1 LKHLTQSWL
10 DQQCCMIGSISH
22 AVALMRTRDDLDF
35 TPQAAIPAAGSTPP
49 ELLATARDAI
59 RHGQPIVH
67 RPADCRAVI
76 ASPVMTGSRMHGVV
90 AIAIEQLD
98 NPDCRAIIEQL
109 CCGCTWL
116 GMLVQRETES
126 AKHYLATMLEMA
138 AMFLESRQPQQ
149 DDPADPVITRIIDAL
164 HDHLGT
170 DASTLLQQIHDTV
183 HHARGIE
190 SGSSTAR
197 AAAARGDEL
206 SDSLARALQEERL
219 VLHYQPKVN
228 LVTGHI
234 ACMEA
239 LLRLEHPRHGLLPAA
254 RFLPAAEQ
262 HGMMQDIDDWVLHS
276 ACRQLQTWQGAGH
289 ENLSVAVNLSAAG
302 FMQPHLVR
310 QLLGVTGEY
319 GIRPDNLEIEVTE
332 CTLMDNIDTTAG
344 VIRALRETGIRIS
357 VDDFGTGYSSLN
369 YLQRFAVSSIKIDR
383 SFVRQIT
390 TDADIATIVRGI
402 IAMAHAAGLGVIAEG
417 VETGAQLAFLRRL
430 HCDQFQGYLFSKPLA
445 ADAAGRLLAL
455 EATRGSLL
463 DSAER
468 AS

>member
-1 LKHLTQSWL
+1 
-10 DQQCCMIGSISH
+10 MIGGISH
-22 AVALMRTRDDLDF
+22 AVVLMQARDALDF
-35 TPQAAIPAAGSTPP
+35 TPQATVPAASNTPP
-49 ELLATARDAI
+49 ELLATARDAV
-59 RHGQPIVH
+59 RRGQPVVH
-67 RPADCRAVI
+67 RPTESRAVI
-76 ASPVMTGSRMHGVV
+76 ASPVMTDSRMHGVV
-90 AIAIEQLD
+90 VIATEQHDEPDCVAAIEQL
-98 NPDCRAIIEQL
+98 RS
-109 CCGCTWL
+109 GCTWL
-116 GMLVQRETES
+116 GMLIQRETES

-138 AMFLESRQPQQ
+138 AMFLESRQAQQ
-149 DDPADPVITRIIDAL
+149 DDPADPVVTRLIDAL
-164 HDHLGT
+164 QDHMGT
-170 DASTLLQQIHDTV
+170 DASTLLKQIHDTV
-183 HHARGIE
+183 HHARGLE

-197 AAAARGDEL
+197 GPAARGDEL
-206 SDSLARALQEERL
+206 SDCLSSALEKNRF

-228 LVTGHI
+228 LATGRI

-239 LLRLEHPRHGLLPAA
+239 LLRLEHPRHGLLPAY

-262 HGMMQDIDDWVLHS
+262 QGLMQDIDDWVLRS
-276 ACRQLQTWQGAGH
+276 ACRQLQSWQENGH
-289 ENLSVAVNLSAAG
+289 ENLSVAVNLSATG

-310 QLLGVTGEY
+310 QLLGVTCGH

-332 CTLMDNIDTTAG
+332 STLMDNIDTTAG

-383 SFVRQIT
+383 SFVQQIT
-390 TDADIATIVRGI
+390 TDTDIATIVRGI

-417 VETGAQLAFLRRL
+417 VETAAQLAFLRRL

-445 ADAAGRLLAL
+445 ADDAGHLLAL

-463 DSAER
+463 DSAEQ

>member
-1 LKHLTQSWL
+1 
-10 DQQCCMIGSISH
+10 MIGGISH
-22 AVALMRTRDDLDF
+22 AVVLMRSRDDLDF
-35 TPQAAIPAAGSTPP
+35 TPQAAVPAAGSTPP

-59 RHGQPIVH
+59 RRRQPVVQ
-67 RPADCRAVI
+67 RAANCRAVI
-76 ASPVMTGSRMHGVV
+76 ASPVMTGSRIHGVV
-90 AIAIEQLD
+90 AIATEQHDDPHCGTIMEQL
-98 NPDCRAIIEQL
+98 RS
-109 CCGCTWL
+109 GCTWL

-149 DDPADPVITRIIDAL
+149 DDPADPVVTRLIDAL
-164 HDHLGT
+164 QDHMGT
-170 DASTLLQQIHDTV
+170 DASALLQQIHDTV
-183 HHARGIE
+183 HHARGLE
-190 SGSSTAR
+190 SVSSTAR
-197 AAAARGDEL
+197 APVAKGDEL
-206 SDSLARALQEERL
+206 SDCLASALEKNRL

-228 LVTGHI
+228 LATGRI
-234 ACMEA
+234 ACMEG
-239 LLRLEHPRHGLLPAA
+239 LLRLSHPRHGLLPAY
-254 RFLPAAEQ
+254 RFLPAAER
-262 HGMMQDIDDWVLHS
+262 HGLMQDIDDWVLRS
-276 ACRQLQTWQGAGH
+276 ACRQLQSWQENGH
-289 ENLSVAVNLSAAG
+289 ENLSVAVNLSATG

-310 QLLGVTGEY
+310 RLLGVTCEY

-332 CTLMDNIDTTAG
+332 SALMDNIDTTAG

-383 SFVRQIT
+383 SFVQQIT
-390 TDADIATIVRGI
+390 RDTDIATIVRGI

-417 VETGAQLAFLRRL
+417 VETPGQLAFLRRL

-445 ADAAGRLLAL
+445 AYAAGRLLAL

-463 DSAER
+463 DNAEQ

>member
-1 LKHLTQSWL
+1 
-10 DQQCCMIGSISH
+10 MIGGISH
-22 AVALMRTRDDLDF
+22 AVVLMQTRDDLDF
-35 TPQAAIPAAGSTPP
+35 TPQAAVPATGSTSP

-59 RHGQPIVH
+59 RRRQLVVH
-67 RPADCRAVI
+67 RPTDSRAVI
-76 ASPVMTGSRMHGVV
+76 ANPVMAGGRMHGVV
-90 AIAIEQLD
+90 AIATEQHDYPDCGATIEQL
-98 NPDCRAIIEQL
+98 RS
-109 CCGCTWL
+109 GCTWL
-116 GMLVQRETES
+116 GMLIERETES

-138 AMFLESRQPQQ
+138 AMFLESRQTQQ
-149 DDPADPVITRIIDAL
+149 DDPADPVVTRLIDAL
-164 HDHLGT
+164 QHHMGT
-170 DASTLLQQIHDTV
+170 DASTLLKQIHDTV
-183 HHARGIE
+183 HHARGLE
-190 SGSSTAR
+190 SGSNTAR
-197 AAAARGDEL
+197 APAAKVDEL
-206 SDSLARALQEERL
+206 LDCLSNALEKNRF
-219 VLHYQPKVN
+219 VLHYQPKVD
-228 LVTGHI
+228 LATGHI

-239 LLRLEHPRHGLLPAA
+239 LLRLEHPRHGLLPAY
-254 RFLPAAEQ
+254 RFLPEAEH
-262 HGMMQDIDDWVLHS
+262 HGLMQDIDDWVLHS
-276 ACRQLQTWQGAGH
+276 ACRQLQSWQETGQ
-289 ENLSVAVNLSAAG
+289 ENLSVAVNLSATG

-310 QLLGVTGEY
+310 QLLAVTCDY

-332 CTLMDNIDTTAG
+332 STLMDNIDSTAG

-390 TDADIATIVRGI
+390 TDTDIATIVRGI

-417 VETGAQLAFLRRL
+417 VETAAQLAFLRRL